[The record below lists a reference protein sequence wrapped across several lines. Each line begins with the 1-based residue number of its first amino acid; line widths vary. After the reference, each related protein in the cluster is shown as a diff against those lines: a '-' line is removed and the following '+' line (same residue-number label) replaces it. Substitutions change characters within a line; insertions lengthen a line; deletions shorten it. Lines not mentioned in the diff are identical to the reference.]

1 MLHTQVVTFIFLV
14 DKSPLSQGKG
24 LPFSPRIDSREIFV
38 LQNGGALEKIR
49 IEILDFE

>member
-24 LPFSPRIDSREIFV
+24 LPFSLRIDSHEVFCV
-38 LQNGGALEKIR
+38 AKWWGSGE
-49 IEILDFE
+49 D